1 MVVTRQKL
9 ELDGVRHC
17 LVPLPVLPMRWPKST
32 RHGGKARIHFR
43 WPFYPSGT
51 RTGFQLL
58 HGTKVPS
65 MSDWQTQMAGLVQTA
80 PEDRTNP
87 FNLGVS
93 ALLTPFRHF
102 LQNALVILS
111 SFDAF
116 RMEAFKL
123 ITAYRS
129 EEHTS
134 ELQSLMRIS
143 YAVFCLKKKIKI

>member
-1 MVVTRQKL
+1 MLFRSQRVTAGKP
-9 ELDGVRHC
+9 EFISAGHFT
-17 LVPLPVLPMRWPKST
+17 LP
-32 RHGGKARIHFR
+32 
-43 WPFYPSGT
+43 GT

-65 MSDWQTQMAGLVQTA
+65 MRDWQTQMAGLVQTA

-102 LQNALVILS
+102 LQNARVILS

-116 RMEAFKL
+116 RMEAFTL
-123 ITAYRS
+123 ITAYFSFYSTRKRS
-129 EEHTS
+129 KPVDRNNA
-134 ELQSLMRIS
+134 LWGKR
-143 YAVFCLKKKIKI
+143 V

>member
-1 MVVTRQKL
+1 MTHSFPTRRSSYL
-9 ELDGVRHC
+9 PEFISAGHFT
-17 LVPLPVLPMRWPKST
+17 LPV
-32 RHGGKARIHFR
+32 
-43 WPFYPSGT
+43 T

-123 ITAYRS
+123 ITAYFSFHSTR
-129 EEHTS
+129 
-134 ELQSLMRIS
+134 
-143 YAVFCLKKKIKI
+143 

>member
-1 MVVTRQKL
+1 M
-9 ELDGVRHC
+9 
-17 LVPLPVLPMRWPKST
+17 
-32 RHGGKARIHFR
+32 
-43 WPFYPSGT
+43 
-51 RTGFQLL
+51 L

-116 RMEAFKL
+116 RM
-123 ITAYRS
+123 RS

-143 YAVFCLKKKIKI
+143 YAVFCLKKKHNRNNNIYATILQQY

>member
-1 MVVTRQKL
+1 
-9 ELDGVRHC
+9 
-17 LVPLPVLPMRWPKST
+17 
-32 RHGGKARIHFR
+32 
-43 WPFYPSGT
+43 
-51 RTGFQLL
+51 
-58 HGTKVPS
+58 

-123 ITAYRS
+123 ITAYFSFHSTRYRS
-129 EEHTS
+129 KRRS
-134 ELQSLMRIS
+134 FR
-143 YAVFCLKKKIKI
+143 FCTAPDCLLVSRSARERSAIPIVSANGRASVRERG

>member
-1 MVVTRQKL
+1 
-9 ELDGVRHC
+9 
-17 LVPLPVLPMRWPKST
+17 
-32 RHGGKARIHFR
+32 
-43 WPFYPSGT
+43 
-51 RTGFQLL
+51 
-58 HGTKVPS
+58 

-123 ITAYRS
+123 ITAYFSFRS

-143 YAVFCLKKKIKI
+143 YAVFCLKKKRRNSLTQYTLTSSPHDIKYPPSQLILT

>member
-9 ELDGVRHC
+9 SWTGCGTAWCRCQCCRCAGRNQRVTAGKPEFISAGHFT
-17 LVPLPVLPMRWPKST
+17 LP
-32 RHGGKARIHFR
+32 
-43 WPFYPSGT
+43 GT

-93 ALLTPFRHF
+93 ALLTDRKSTR
-102 LQNALVILS
+102 LNS
-111 SFDAF
+111 SHKCAT
-116 RMEAFKL
+116 RMPSSA
-123 ITAYRS
+123 
-129 EEHTS
+129 
-134 ELQSLMRIS
+134 
-143 YAVFCLKKKIKI
+143 